1 MEPIVPVSAEG
12 EEEMKTPRY
21 NESGEGRG
29 REAGSEI
36 KGKRREKGKKKQRK
50 MAEELRRR
58 GRRKKW
64 DSRKGGSSR
73 RRSEE
78 KKVNE
83 ILKEDFKR
91 GLQKKEMRADGEEK
105 EEGNRG

>member
-29 REAGSEI
+29 REAGSKI
-36 KGKRREKGKKKQRK
+36 KGKRREKGKKQRK
-50 MAEELRRR
+50 VAEEQRRR
-58 GRRKKW
+58 GGGKKW
-64 DSRKGGSSR
+64 GSRKGGSSR

-83 ILKEDFKR
+83 ILKGGYMR
-91 GLQKKEMRADGEEK
+91 GLQIKGREQTGEEK
-105 EEGNRG
+105 QEGNRG